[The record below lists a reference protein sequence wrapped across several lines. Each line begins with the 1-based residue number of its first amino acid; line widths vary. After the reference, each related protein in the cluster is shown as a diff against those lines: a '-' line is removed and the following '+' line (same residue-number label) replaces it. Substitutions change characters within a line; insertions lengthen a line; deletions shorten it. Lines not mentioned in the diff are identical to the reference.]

1 MLNDFRFGLR
11 QLKKSPGF
19 TLTAVLT
26 LALGIGGV
34 TAVFS
39 IVDAVLL
46 RPLPYPQPDRLV
58 VLHEGIEHVFDG
70 ANLSAPDVI
79 SFERE
84 SRAMNVGGFIG
95 SSYEATGAGA
105 PFRAQAE
112 RFTASMF
119 PVLGVQPLLGRAFS
133 RQEDE
138 SSAPVTVI
146 SYALWTERFG
156 GRVDVIGKTIDLDRR
171 PYTIV
176 GVMPRDFESPMGR
189 GGIAQRDLW
198 VPMSFTSTEKGAEAD
213 DMDYGAV
220 ARLHPGVTEAQG
232 LEDAHRVLAVIN
244 AKVRGLHLII
254 SLRGLR
260 DETIHNAQPLLRT
273 LMGAVC
279 LVLLIACANLAN
291 LLLVRAAGRRR
302 EFGVRLALG
311 AARRTMLRQLLM
323 ESLLLSAIGGTLG
336 VALAAGLVNSATA
349 ILPRAL
355 AELPRISEIA
365 VHWPVAL
372 LAMALIGG
380 TGLICGLAPAMAS
393 TRIDVLD
400 ALREGSQGAGQSRSQ
415 HRLRSTLV
423 TVEIAL
429 AMLLLVASGLLLRS
443 FARMVQVDPGFQ
455 PQHVMTASLALPLQ
469 DYPSQQK
476 VDEFYSA
483 LQQRLEQVPGVQAVG
498 FSSNI
503 PVIGRNSSR
512 LLSAE
517 GYVRWPG
524 EKWLFASNYLTFGDY
539 FRTLRIPVLRGRA
552 FTAADDRPGAPLV
565 MIVSQSFAEKYF
577 AGKDPVG
584 MHVKCGPSYQNPL
597 PPMTIV
603 GVVGDVKA
611 NPLDQE
617 QLMQTYEPVSQAA
630 ADLGPLSAMVG
641 VVGGLRVVVRTAGDP
656 GALEQSFRQVVHHA
670 DPLLAITDLHTMDEV
685 VAATE
690 SSRRFNTAI
699 LSSFAAIALLLALVG
714 IYGLLA
720 YSVAERARE
729 IAIRMALGA
738 TREHVQLRTLRHA
751 LLLALVGVG
760 AGLLAAAGLTRTLA
774 SLLYGVRPLDAVAI
788 AGAAVVLLAC
798 SGFAAWIPARRAAGV
813 EPMQAD

>member
-1 MLNDFRFGLR
+1 
-11 QLKKSPGF
+11 
-19 TLTAVLT
+19 
-26 LALGIGGV
+26 
-34 TAVFS
+34 
-39 IVDAVLL
+39 
-46 RPLPYPQPDRLV
+46 
-58 VLHEGIEHVFDG
+58 
-70 ANLSAPDVI
+70 
-79 SFERE
+79 
-84 SRAMNVGGFIG
+84 
-95 SSYEATGAGA
+95 
-105 PFRAQAE
+105 
-112 RFTASMF
+112 
-119 PVLGVQPLLGRAFS
+119 
-133 RQEDE
+133 
-138 SSAPVTVI
+138 
-146 SYALWTERFG
+146 
-156 GRVDVIGKTIDLDRR
+156 
-171 PYTIV
+171 
-176 GVMPRDFESPMGR
+176 
-189 GGIAQRDLW
+189 
-198 VPMSFTSTEKGAEAD
+198 
-213 DMDYGAV
+213 
-220 ARLHPGVTEAQG
+220 
-232 LEDAHRVLAVIN
+232 
-244 AKVRGLHLII
+244 
-254 SLRGLR
+254 
-260 DETIHNAQPLLRT
+260 
-273 LMGAVC
+273 
-279 LVLLIACANLAN
+279 
-291 LLLVRAAGRRR
+291 
-302 EFGVRLALG
+302 
-311 AARRTMLRQLLM
+311 
-323 ESLLLSAIGGTLG
+323 
-336 VALAAGLVNSATA
+336 
-349 ILPRAL
+349 
-355 AELPRISEIA
+355 
-365 VHWPVAL
+365 
-372 LAMALIGG
+372 
-380 TGLICGLAPAMAS
+380 
-393 TRIDVLD
+393 
-400 ALREGSQGAGQSRSQ
+400 
-415 HRLRSTLV
+415 
-423 TVEIAL
+423 
-429 AMLLLVASGLLLRS
+429 
-443 FARMVQVDPGFQ
+443 
-455 PQHVMTASLALPLQ
+455 
-469 DYPSQQK
+469 YPSQQK

-517 GYVRWPG
+517 GYVRRPG

-565 MIVSQSFAEKYF
+565 MIVSQSFAKQYF
-577 AGKDPVG
+577 TGKDPVG

-656 GALEQSFRQVVHHA
+656 GALEQSFRQVVHRA

-720 YSVAERARE
+720 YSVAERTRE

-751 LLLALVGVG
+751 LLLALPGIG

-774 SLLYGVRPLDAVAI
+774 SLLYGVRPLDAIAI

-813 EPMQAD
+813 EPMQALRAE